1 MDQILGQKMPTELI
15 MNVLKFSRHPV
26 AELLQPLIRDHQF
39 HRDSFNLYCKERG
52 RQYNDQTFNFL
63 MVFFLV
69 RRIELGKKRGKC
81 IRDSVRENT
90 YLLNKFAERG

>member
-1 MDQILGQKMPTELI
+1 MDQILERKMPPELI

-39 HRDSFNLYCKERG
+39 HRDSFNLYCRERG
-52 RQYNDQTFNFL
+52 RQYNDHTFNFL

-69 RRIELGKKRGKC
+69 RRIDQGKKQGKGV
-81 IRDSVRENT
+81 RDSVRENT